1 MNMPFGNIGNLI
13 QGYQQFMSQKE
24 QFLSQ
29 IPKEMGSNPNQI
41 IQNLMNSGR
50 PYYSYDDEYS
60 MARRNAYGRN
70 TRNERSNRMMG
81 YDRGGR
87 YSRADEKEKLMEKM
101 DEIQRKI
108 ETM

>member
-13 QGYQQFMSQKE
+13 QGYQQFMAQKE

-50 PYYSYDDEYS
+50 ISQSQYNQ
-60 MARRNAYGRN
+60 AK
-70 TRNERSNRMMG
+70 TL
-81 YDRGGR
+81 
-87 YSRADEKEKLMEKM
+87 ADQ
-101 DEIQRKI
+101 IQSFGK
-108 ETM
+108 